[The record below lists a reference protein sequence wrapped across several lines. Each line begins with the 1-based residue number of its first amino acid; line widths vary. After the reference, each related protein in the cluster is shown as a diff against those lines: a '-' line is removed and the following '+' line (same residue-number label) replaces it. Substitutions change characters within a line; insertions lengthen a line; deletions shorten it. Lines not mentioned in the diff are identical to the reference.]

1 MPVFDFNSAPEDKK
15 EVQCT
20 YTTFCSNED
29 HATPECP
36 ILVLDNQNRKWNH
49 HSCGVFTN
57 PVNRTAFDFKEED
70 GNHTA
75 DVVKIDSRFTSLLKW
90 LGDSRINV
98 RLSGTNRED
107 GYAVYRI
114 RETAFGGGTKLSAE
128 DGFLQFMI
136 ERLLE
141 SNAPAEAEEDEEQ
154 EENGDEMKLTS
165 IQSITD
171 FMTCAGKTLPDNI
184 CLLYTSPS
192 PRDCS

>member
-36 ILVLDNQNRKWNH
+36 ILVLDNQSRKWNH

-75 DVVKIDSRFTSLLKW
+75 DVVKIDS
-90 LGDSRINV
+90 
-98 RLSGTNRED
+98 
-107 GYAVYRI
+107 
-114 RETAFGGGTKLSAE
+114 
-128 DGFLQFMI
+128 
-136 ERLLE
+136 
-141 SNAPAEAEEDEEQ
+141 
-154 EENGDEMKLTS
+154 
-165 IQSITD
+165 
-171 FMTCAGKTLPDNI
+171 
-184 CLLYTSPS
+184 
-192 PRDCS
+192 

>member
-57 PVNRTAFDFKEED
+57 QNKQTAFEFDEKD
-70 GNHTA
+70 GTCSA
-75 DVVKIDSRFTSLLKW
+75 DILKVDARFVSLLKW
-90 LGDSRINV
+90 LGENHINV
-98 RLSGTNRED
+98 RLSGENKPD

-114 RETAFGGGTKLSAE
+114 REIAFGGGTKLSAE

-136 ERLLE
+136 ERLFA
-141 SNAPAEAEEDEEQ
+141 SDAP
-154 EENGDEMKLTS
+154 K
-165 IQSITD
+165 
-171 FMTCAGKTLPDNI
+171 
-184 CLLYTSPS
+184 
-192 PRDCS
+192 

>member
-1 MPVFDFNSAPEDKK
+1 MPVFDFSGASASKAEAK
-15 EVQCT
+15 CT
-20 YTTFCSNED
+20 YTTFHSS
-29 HATPECP
+29 HTKPSPEQP
-36 ILVLDNQNRKWNH
+36 IMVLDNKERQWKH

-165 IQSITD
+165 LSLIHI
-171 FMTCAGKTLPDNI
+171 
-184 CLLYTSPS
+184 
-192 PRDCS
+192 

>member
-1 MPVFDFNSAPEDKK
+1 M
-15 EVQCT
+15 
-20 YTTFCSNED
+20 
-29 HATPECP
+29 
-36 ILVLDNQNRKWNH
+36 
-49 HSCGVFTN
+49 
-57 PVNRTAFDFKEED
+57 
-70 GNHTA
+70 
-75 DVVKIDSRFTSLLKW
+75 
-90 LGDSRINV
+90 
-98 RLSGTNRED
+98 SGTNRED

-184 CLLYTSPS
+184 RTLGQKKSGSGKIPVKFPRKSAIMRRGLFLL
-192 PRDCS
+192 C